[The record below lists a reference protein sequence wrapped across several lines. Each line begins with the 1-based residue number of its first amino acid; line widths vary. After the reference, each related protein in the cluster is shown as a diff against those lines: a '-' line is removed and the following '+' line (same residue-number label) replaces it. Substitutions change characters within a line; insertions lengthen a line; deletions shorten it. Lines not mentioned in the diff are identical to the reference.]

1 MAEGQSAAAGSDVL
15 AAVRKLAP
23 EIADRSDEIDEQR
36 RLPPELVQRLTDAG
50 AFRILAP
57 HQYGGEEL
65 DPVTAFR
72 VIEEVAKAD
81 GSAGWTVMVCADFA
95 PVFTLFPRETLD
107 ELYGSGPN
115 VFARGALAPKGV
127 AVAVE
132 GGYIVQGRWPLASGS
147 YEHQWAVGNCI
158 VLEDGKPR
166 LQPTGVPEMRLVIV
180 PADQAE
186 IIQTWDAVGMRGTN
200 SDDIVIGEQF
210 VPERRAIDLF
220 NGRSVLDTPLYRI
233 PPRVLLGP
241 THIAVAAGIAQ
252 GAIDD
257 LATMAKTKR
266 PAFNPMLRLATDPVF
281 QHKLG
286 QLHTRLSALRALI
299 LDCAQ
304 RAWDCAV
311 EGQPLP
317 PEDIL
322 RSKSAVTYG
331 HAECCAITNEAFAIA
346 GSNAVYNS
354 STLQRRWRDAR
365 VAAQHV
371 VASDDNYRYLGGF
384 LAGEELPPNALT

>member
-1 MAEGQSAAAGSDVL
+1 MAQGHSAAAGSDVL

-36 RLPPELVQRLTDAG
+36 RLPTELVEQLTEAG
-50 AFRILAP
+50 AFRILVP
-57 HQYGGEEL
+57 RQYGGAEL

-72 VIEEVAKAD
+72 VIEEVSRAD
-81 GSAGWTVMVCADFA
+81 GSAGWNVMVCADFA
-95 PVFTLFPRETLD
+95 PVFTLFPRETVD

-127 AVAVE
+127 AVAVD

-147 YEHQWAVGNCI
+147 YEHRWAVGNCI
-158 VLEDGKPR
+158 VLEDGQPR
-166 LQPTGVPEMRLVIV
+166 IQPNGVPEMRLAIV

-186 IIQTWDAVGMRGTN
+186 VISTWDAVGMRGTG

-210 VPERRAIDLF
+210 VPERRTTDVFA
-220 NGRSVLDTPLYRI
+220 GKSVMDTPLYRI
-233 PPRVLLGP
+233 PPRLLLGP

-257 LATMAKTKR
+257 IATMAKTKH
-266 PAFNPMLRLATDPVF
+266 PAFNPMLRLATDTVF

-286 QLHTRLSALRALI
+286 QLDTRLQAVRALVI
-299 LDCAQ
+299 ACAE
-304 RAWDCAV
+304 RAWDRAV
-311 EGQPLP
+311 AGQPLP

-322 RSKSAVTYG
+322 RSKTAVTYG
-331 HAECCAITNEAFAIA
+331 HAECCAVTNEAFAIA

-371 VASDDNYRYLGGF
+371 VGSDDNYRFLGGF
-384 LAGEELPPNALT
+384 LAGEELPPNALS